1 MYITCWVYKLTIKCA
16 ISRYTIQFVICFYV
30 MSTLTS
36 GCTGIGET
44 AEPGCG
50 KGQWSVVFRLQNF
63 QNIGDPGCWN
73 LCVVLY
79 LVKVKRFTNLTLPV
93 QMGGFNWKYCV
104 CVCACVSM
112 SLVSCGGTIRL
123 RVLLSLKWFEFR
135 DLGKKWCQLRPL
147 FSCDVS
153 SLLSGLYQDYI
164 VEIIIGAIVWD
175 ISKDS

>member
-44 AEPGCG
+44 AEPSCG
-50 KGQWSVVFRLQNF
+50 KGQWFSDYKTFKILEIPDVEIYVWSCIWSKWSVS
-63 QNIGDPGCWN
+63 P
-73 LCVVLY
+73 
-79 LVKVKRFTNLTLPV
+79 TLPFRFKWV
-93 QMGGFNWKYCV
+93 DSIGNTV